1 MRESTA
7 RDLNARADKFEKLIP
22 LWADVLRDSAAVGE
36 LAKPVVG
43 EGIGLFGFFKQ
54 IETQIPAAYADIA
67 FQLRFR
73 AGEVL
78 AGRAPA
84 VLPSPEPQ
92 PVAAEPIPRQMVFLL
107 KDAKWRNPQRP
118 LEFELVERFSFAN
131 LPVEL
136 AHKALERGV
145 AVLPD
150 SEQAQKWKFN
160 KRGGPPIPEK
170 CIDLNTGELPK
181 PPSGPVP
188 WNLEVINRGPPTR
201 MSLAAPAVFEPA
213 AARSIAP
220 PATNNESNDGK

>member
-1 MRESTA
+1 MA
-7 RDLNARADKFEKLIP
+7 
-22 LWADVLRDSAAVGE
+22 
-36 LAKPVVG
+36 
-43 EGIGLFGFFKQ
+43 Q
-54 IETQIPAAYADIA
+54 
-67 FQLRFR
+67 
-73 AGEVL
+73 
-78 AGRAPA
+78 
-84 VLPSPEPQ
+84 
-92 PVAAEPIPRQMVFLL
+92 
-107 KDAKWRNPQRP
+107 PQRP

-160 KRGGPPIPEK
+160 KRGGPPIPENASIK
-170 CIDLNTGELPK
+170 HGGIAKAAER
-181 PPSGPVP
+181 PVP